1 MLSAAKHLAAH
12 RERCFAA
19 LSMTSDP
26 RLLPVVLVKLLYRP
40 TADVPA
46 PTLACLIATPSFLE
60 RWQQCVRGWGRR
72 TVLAAGRKAPAD
84 WGAFPPLWGGP
95 SWGSPFAET

>member
-46 PTLACLIATPSFLE
+46 PTLACLIATPSFPE

-72 TVLAAGRKAPAD
+72 TVLTGGCAVPPGEVP
-84 WGAFPPLWGGP
+84 FPPSLLRAVWRSRGC
-95 SWGSPFAET
+95 